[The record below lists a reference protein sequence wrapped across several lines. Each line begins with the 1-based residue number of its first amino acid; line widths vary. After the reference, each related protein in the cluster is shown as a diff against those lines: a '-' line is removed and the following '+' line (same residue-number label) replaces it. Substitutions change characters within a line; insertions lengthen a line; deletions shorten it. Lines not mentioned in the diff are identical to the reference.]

1 MTDTNHIET
10 AEFAAIKARTRAEY
24 LTTGRDGKLASYLRE
39 MTVNVED
46 CELGAG
52 SKRRALFVIGES
64 GSGKTRSLQ
73 HHFATMPEF
82 RPYRNEHGETVSP
95 VLSIDAPRPCNT
107 KALAITIL
115 TAMGLPTRERMT
127 EHALFTVLKTQLR
140 ERGVKYLHVD
150 EMQHVMRHN
159 TATAIRQVQDTLK
172 SLVQIGDWP
181 LHTIYSGVSELA
193 ELLKGDPQLA
203 NRSRVLR
210 YDALSCPADAKWIE
224 SILRKVATEGCG
236 LTLSAE
242 LLEGD
247 FSEKLCSAGNG
258 AFGSIIAMVQ
268 EACFRALERGR
279 KSVTIKEF
287 ARNYER
293 DTGCTPRDNIFS
305 AARWRDLVPAHALA
319 DLAPEN
325 TLRTRGKSR

>member
-10 AEFAAIKARTRAEY
+10 AEFAAIKARIRADY
-24 LTTGRDGKLASYLRE
+24 LTTGRDTKLASYLRE

-46 CELGAG
+46 CEFGVG

-73 HHFATMPEF
+73 YHFATMPEF
-82 RPYRNEHGETVSP
+82 RPYRNEYGETVSP

-115 TAMGLPTRERMT
+115 ETMGLPTRKRMT
-127 EHALFTVLKTQLR
+127 EDAIFNVLKSQLR
-140 ERGVKYLHVD
+140 ERGIKYLHVD

-159 TATAIRQVQDTLK
+159 TPAAIRHVQDTLK

-181 LHTIYSGVSELA
+181 LHTIYSGVPELA
-193 ELLKGDPQLA
+193 ALLRGDPQLA

-210 YDALSCPADAKWIE
+210 YEALSCPADAQWIGN
-224 SILRKVATEGCG
+224 ILRKVATEGCD
-236 LTLSAE
+236 LSLSAE
-242 LLEGD
+242 LLDED
-247 FSEKLCSAGNG
+247 FPERLCRGGNG

-279 KSVTIKEF
+279 KSVSIKDF

-293 DTGCTPRDNIFS
+293 DTGCMPRDNLFS
-305 AARWRDLVPAHALA
+305 ASRWRDLVPDHALA
-319 DLAPEN
+319 DLAPE
-325 TLRTRGKSR
+325 TTPRRKGKSR

>member
-1 MTDTNHIET
+1 MTDARYIET
-10 AEFAAIKARTRAEY
+10 ARLAAVKTRVRASY
-24 LTTGRDGKLASYLRE
+24 FTTGRDGKLASYLRE
-39 MTVNVED
+39 MAVNVADWEQ
-46 CELGAG
+46 GTG
-52 SKRRALFVIGES
+52 SKRRALFLIGDS

-73 HHFATMPEF
+73 HHFSTMPEF
-82 RPYRNEHGETVSP
+82 RPYENEHGETVSP

-127 EHALFTVLKTQLR
+127 EHALFAVLKAQLR

-159 TATAIRQVQDTLK
+159 TSAAIRHVQDTLK
-172 SLVQIGDWP
+172 SLIQIEDWP

-193 ELLKGDPQLA
+193 ELLRGDPQLA

-210 YDALSCPADAKWIE
+210 YDALSCPADAQWIT
-224 SILRKVATEGCG
+224 SILEKVATEGCG
-236 LTLSAE
+236 LASSAE
-242 LLEGD
+242 LLEDD
-247 FSEKLCSAGNG
+247 FPEKLCLAGNG
-258 AFGSIIAMVQ
+258 AFGSMIAMVQ

-279 KSVTIKEF
+279 KSVSIKEF

-293 DTGCTPRDNIFS
+293 DTGCIPRDNVFT
-305 AARWRDLVPAHALA
+305 AARWRDLVPGHALA
-319 DLAPEN
+319 DLA
-325 TLRTRGKSR
+325 

>member
-1 MTDTNHIET
+1 MTDARHIET
-10 AEFAAIKARTRAEY
+10 TAFAAIKASVRAGY
-24 LTTGRDGKLASYLRE
+24 LTTGRDTRLASYLRE
-39 MTVNVED
+39 MAVNVED

-127 EHALFTVLKTQLR
+127 EHALFAILKSQLR
-140 ERGVKYLHVD
+140 ERGVKFLHVD

-159 TATAIRQVQDTLK
+159 TASAIRHVQDTLK
-172 SLVQIGDWP
+172 SLTQITDWP

-210 YDALSCPADAKWIE
+210 YDALSCPADAQWIE
-224 SILRKVATEGCG
+224 SILQKVATEGCG

-247 FSEKLCSAGNG
+247 FPEKLCLAGNG
-258 AFGSIIAMVQ
+258 AFGSMIAMVQ
-268 EACFRALERGR
+268 EACFRALERER
-279 KSVTIKEF
+279 KSVSIKEF

-293 DTGCTPRDNIFS
+293 DTGCLPRDNVFT
-305 AARWRDLVPAHALA
+305 AARWRDLVPGHALV
-319 DLAPEN
+319 DLA
-325 TLRTRGKSR
+325 

>member
-1 MTDTNHIET
+1 MTDTKYME
-10 AEFAAIKARTRAEY
+10 ASDFAALKASVRAGY
-24 LTTGRDGKLASYLRE
+24 FTTGRDGKLASYLRE
-39 MTVNVED
+39 MAVNVTDWEQ
-46 CELGAG
+46 GAG
-52 SKRRALFVIGES
+52 SKRRALFVIGDS

-82 RPYRNEHGETVSP
+82 RPYRNEHSETVSP

-107 KALAITIL
+107 KALAITII

-127 EHALFTVLKTQLR
+127 EHALFAVLKSQLR

-159 TATAIRQVQDTLK
+159 TPAAIRHVQDTLK
-172 SLVQIGDWP
+172 SLIQTTDWP

-193 ELLKGDPQLA
+193 ELLKGDLQLA

-210 YDALSCPADAKWIE
+210 YDALSCPADAQWIA
-224 SILRKVATEGCG
+224 SILQKVGNEGCG
-236 LTLSAE
+236 LSLSAE
-242 LLEGD
+242 LLDDD
-247 FSEKLCSAGNG
+247 FPEKLCLAGNG
-258 AFGSIIAMVQ
+258 AFGSMIAMVQ

-293 DTGCTPRDNIFS
+293 DTGCMPRDNVFTAS
-305 AARWRDLVPAHALA
+305 RWRDLVPGHALA
-319 DLAPEN
+319 DLA
-325 TLRTRGKSR
+325 

>member
-1 MTDTNHIET
+1 MTDAQNIET
-10 AEFAAIKARTRAEY
+10 SGYAAIKASVRAGY
-24 LTTGRDGKLASYLRE
+24 FTTGRDAKLASYLRE
-39 MTVNVED
+39 MAVNVADWEQ
-46 CELGAG
+46 GAG
-52 SKRRALFVIGES
+52 SKRRALFLIGDS

-82 RPYRNEHGETVSP
+82 RAYENEHGETVSP
-95 VLSIDAPRPCNT
+95 VLNVDAPRPCNT

-127 EHALFTVLKTQLR
+127 EHALFAVLKTQLR

-159 TATAIRQVQDTLK
+159 TAAAIRHVQDTLK
-172 SLVQIGDWP
+172 SLIQITDWP

-210 YDALSCPADAKWIE
+210 YDALSCPADAQWIA
-224 SILRKVATEGCG
+224 SILEKVATDGCG
-236 LTLSAE
+236 LALSQE
-242 LLEGD
+242 LLEDD
-247 FSEKLCSAGNG
+247 FPEKLCLAGSG
-258 AFGSIIAMVQ
+258 AFGSMIAMVQ
-268 EACFRALERGR
+268 EACFLALERGR
-279 KSVTIKEF
+279 KSVSIKEF

-293 DTGCTPRDNIFS
+293 DTGCMPRDNVFTT
-305 AARWRDLVPAHALA
+305 ARWRDLVPGHALA
-319 DLAPEN
+319 DLA
-325 TLRTRGKSR
+325 

>member
-1 MTDTNHIET
+1 MTDAKYIET
-10 AEFAAIKARTRAEY
+10 SDFAALKAGVRGSY
-24 LTTGRDGKLASYLRE
+24 FTTGRDAKLASYLRE
-39 MTVNVED
+39 MAVNVED

-52 SKRRALFVIGES
+52 SKRRALFVIGDS
-64 GSGKTRSLQ
+64 GSGKTRSLK

-82 RPYRNEHGETVSP
+82 RPHLNEHGETVSP

-127 EHALFTVLKTQLR
+127 EHALFAVLKSQLR

-159 TATAIRQVQDTLK
+159 TPAAIRHVQDTLK
-172 SLVQIGDWP
+172 SLIQITDWP

-210 YDALSCPADAKWIE
+210 YDALSWPADAQWIT
-224 SILRKVATEGCG
+224 SILEKVAIEGCG

-242 LLEGD
+242 LVEGD
-247 FSEKLCSAGNG
+247 FAEKLCLAGGG
-258 AFGSIIAMVQ
+258 AFGSMIAMAQ

-279 KSVTIKEF
+279 KSVSVKEF

-293 DTGCTPRDNIFS
+293 DTGCMARDNVFT
-305 AARWRDLVPAHALA
+305 AARWRDLVPGHALA
-319 DLAPEN
+319 DLA
-325 TLRTRGKSR
+325 

>member
-1 MTDTNHIET
+1 MTDANHIET
-10 AEFAAIKARTRAEY
+10 TGFAAIKASVRAGY
-24 LTTGRDGKLASYLRE
+24 FTTGRDAKLVSYLRE
-39 MTVNVED
+39 MATNVED
-46 CELGAG
+46 CELGVG
-52 SKRRALFVIGES
+52 SKRRALFIIGDS

-82 RPYRNEHGETVSP
+82 RLYQNEHGETVSP
-95 VLSIDAPRPCNT
+95 LLSIDAPRPCNT

-115 TAMGLPTRERMT
+115 AAMGLPTRERMT
-127 EHALFTVLKTQLR
+127 EHALFAVLKAQLR

-159 TATAIRQVQDTLK
+159 TAAAIRHIQDTLK
-172 SLVQIGDWP
+172 SLIQITDWP

-210 YDALSCPADAKWIE
+210 YDPLSCPADARWIE
-224 SILRKVATEGCG
+224 SVLQKVATEGCG

-247 FSEKLCSAGNG
+247 FPEKLCRAGNG
-258 AFGSIIAMVQ
+258 AFGSMIAMVQ
-268 EACFRALERGR
+268 EACFRALERER
-279 KSVTIKEF
+279 KSVSMKEF

-293 DTGCTPRDNIFS
+293 DTGCMPRDNIFTT
-305 AARWRDLVPAHALA
+305 ARWREVVPSHALA
-319 DLAPEN
+319 DL
-325 TLRTRGKSR
+325 S